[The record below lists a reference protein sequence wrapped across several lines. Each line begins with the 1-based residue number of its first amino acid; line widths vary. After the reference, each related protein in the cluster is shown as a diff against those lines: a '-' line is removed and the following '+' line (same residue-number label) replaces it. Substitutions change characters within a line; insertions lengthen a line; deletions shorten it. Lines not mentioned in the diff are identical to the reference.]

1 MSHEFHA
8 ESVKSVRSP
17 HSPHGS
23 VRNVWGSVNY
33 CAEAEKEIATYFKGV
48 SLNEGKKGPSHNVM
62 AEPFHGIPDP
72 SFLHSFPNLLIQVIH
87 LDPDFLNGCVGGG
100 GGFHGR
106 VLRAEGSW
114 LLVVGC

>member
-1 MSHEFHA
+1 METPT
-8 ESVKSVRSP
+8 V
-17 HSPHGS
+17 GS
-23 VRNVWGSVNY
+23 VSLS
-33 CAEAEKEIATYFKGV
+33 AEAEKEIATYFKGV

-62 AEPFHGIPDP
+62 AEPFHGNPDP